1 MAIND
6 NIKKQQIMGIFLVPV
21 TNFDDS
27 RDFAVDLHPVFRY
40 RVFICHGKEWKEV
53 LTFAK

>member
-40 RVFICHGKEWKEV
+40 RVFICHGKEWKEI